1 MVSFLSPC
9 VLPLVPGYIAF
20 MTGFT
25 PAELGEG
32 RPRLADVLVPSILFV
47 AGLAIVFVAL
57 GATASMLG
65 ALLTPYRAVLSRVAG
80 AFILVMGFLL
90 LGVVNVPWLSG
101 EVRLDPARARSFGR
115 GTALVLGM
123 AFGFGWTPC
132 VGPLLASILAL
143 AGSSGSVAAGS
154 LLLLAYSLGL
164 GVPFVLVGVFF
175 GRLKGAIRWLSAHSV
190 AVDRAAG
197 VLLMSVGILI
207 LTGRLAVV
215 GAWFLRVLP
224 FRLG

>member
-1 MVSFLSPC
+1 M
-9 VLPLVPGYIAF
+9 
-20 MTGFT
+20 
-25 PAELGEG
+25 
-32 RPRLADVLVPSILFV
+32 
-47 AGLAIVFVAL
+47 
-57 GATASMLG
+57 
-65 ALLTPYRAVLSRVAG
+65 
-80 AFILVMGFLL
+80 
-90 LGVVNVPWLSG
+90 
-101 EVRLDPARARSFGR
+101 
-115 GTALVLGM
+115 
-123 AFGFGWTPC
+123 
-132 VGPLLASILAL
+132 
-143 AGSSGSVAAGS
+143 AAGS